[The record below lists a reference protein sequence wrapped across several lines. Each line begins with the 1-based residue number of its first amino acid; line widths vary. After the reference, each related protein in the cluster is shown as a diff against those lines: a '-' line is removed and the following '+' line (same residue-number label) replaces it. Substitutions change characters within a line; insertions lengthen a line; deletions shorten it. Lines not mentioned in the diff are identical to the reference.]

1 MNWRDLQPSADGTHH
16 VRSGTAAYETRFDE
30 VLAFHEPGLAP
41 VRRGAEAWHIDPSG
55 HPAYNERFDRTFG
68 FYDGLA
74 AVRRGESWFHVA
86 PNGVAAYD
94 GRFAWC
100 GNFQEQRCP
109 VRQEDG
115 RYHHID
121 PMGAALYDSRWR
133 YAGDFRGGVAVVQDD
148 TGRSTH
154 MDQRGQLLHDRW
166 FFDLDV
172 FHKGFARARDER
184 GWTHVD
190 RSGLP
195 IYPRRFAMVEP
206 FYNGQ
211 ARVELDD
218 GAIEVIDEE
227 GTTLVRLRD
236 ARPTTEKTPFAALS
250 ADLVGIWRTRTIAAA
265 VELGVFDALPAS
277 EAEIARKCTLAPARA
292 PRLLHAL
299 AELTL
304 IERRD
309 DGWAATARGAFLARS
324 ARRTLADAALEY
336 AGPLDQRWAA
346 LTTALRNERWSP
358 SDVFDEVSHDAA
370 RVDGHHRMLA
380 SYAEHD
386 YERVTP
392 AMRLRGDEHVVD
404 AGGGLGVLAQT
415 LISAHPALTVTV
427 LDRPEVVA
435 RAPNDTSAVRFVC
448 CDLFSP
454 WNTQAD
460 VIVLARVLHDWDDAR
475 AVAILRNAR
484 DSLKPGGR
492 IIVLEMLLDES
503 RVRGALTDLHLL
515 VATGGRERT
524 ASDFAA
530 LFAASGLELREHSK
544 ATALTSV
551 ISGVAR

>member
-1 MNWRDLQPSADGTHH
+1 MNWRVLQPSADGTHH
-16 VRSGTAAYETRFDE
+16 VHSGIAAYEMRFDE
-30 VLAFHEPGLAP
+30 VLAFHEPGLAA
-41 VRRGAEAWHIDPSG
+41 VRRGAEAWHIDPTG
-55 HPAYNERFDRTFG
+55 RPVYTERFDRTFG

-74 AVRRGESWFHVA
+74 AVRRGESWFHITA
-86 PNGVAAYD
+86 DGVAAYD
-94 GRFAWC
+94 VRFAWC

-109 VRQEDG
+109 VRQADG

-121 PMGAALYDSRWR
+121 PTGAALYEGRWR

-154 MDQRGQLLHDRW
+154 IDQNGRLLHERW

-172 FHKGFARARDER
+172 FHKGFARARDEQ
-184 GWTHVD
+184 GWMHVD
-190 RSGLP
+190 RSGSP
-195 IYPRRFAMVEP
+195 VYKRRFAMVEP

-218 GAIEVIDEE
+218 GAVEVIDEA
-227 GTTLVRLRD
+227 GATLVRLRG
-236 ARPTTEKTPFAALS
+236 ARPTTDKTPFSALS

-277 EAEIARKCTLAPARA
+277 ESEIAKQCGLAPARA

-299 AELTL
+299 AELAL
-304 IERRD
+304 IEQS
-309 DGWAATARGAFLARS
+309 DGRWDATARGAFLARS
-324 ARRTLADAALEY
+324 EPRTLADAALEY
-336 AGPLDQRWAA
+336 AGPLDRRWAA

-358 SDVFDEVSHDAA
+358 SDVFDEVANDAS

-380 SYAEHD
+380 SYAAHD
-386 YERVTP
+386 YEHIAR

-404 AGGGLGVLAQT
+404 AGGGLGVLAKT

-435 RAPNDTSAVRFVC
+435 RAPANTSSVRFVAR
-448 CDLFSP
+448 DLFSP

-475 AVAILRNAR
+475 AAAILRRAR
-484 DSLKPGGR
+484 ESLKPGGR
-492 IIVLEMLLDES
+492 VIVLEMLLDDS

-515 VATGGRERT
+515 VATGGQERT
-524 ASDFAA
+524 AVDFAA
-530 LFAASGLELREHSK
+530 LFSAAGLELREHSK

-551 ISGVAR
+551 ITGVTR